1 MYTQA
6 QIEQLAFEDA
16 QRRRDRELQ
25 RALASADGS
34 NTTHMRKHVRSALAS
49 VIPEVSAL
57 LLERKS
63 GKGSADMSVP
73 DMLRAT
79 GLDAKTIAY
88 LGLKGLYN
96 RMILGHTKDLKVT
109 ATAFTIGEMIHD
121 EARLSHFRRKETL
134 KRLALRLLKVLKKR
148 NAPRHTIRKTFKNY
162 FDKERIDWSIWTKSD
177 KIKVG
182 LRLLGVMSTA
192 TGQFRIETVHYKKD
206 GKPRRANHIVPTA
219 EATLAAQQA
228 FESRVT
234 DFQVYPPMVEKPRPW
249 TERHLFRGSYHDS
262 KLIRRYPL
270 VKRGSKRNIERMAVG
285 NWKGILEAVNAIQE
299 TPYQIN
305 TTILS
310 TLSHLMSTF
319 GGDVA
324 GLPPANDIPVPP
336 KPPGYGEDEE
346 VTARHN
352 RYVFE
357 HVHDVNRQLIGKRL
371 QVLSAMATA
380 RSLMDNPEV
389 YFPVDMDHRGR
400 IYSKPAFLHT
410 QGPDYMKAL
419 LEFSNPVP
427 IDTPEARQWLAV
439 AGANAAGQ
447 DKIGLADRLAWVEA
461 NEPMILACA
470 ADPLANMDWAKQD
483 EPFMFLRFCLEWAG
497 LKEHGYGF
505 LSRMPIHLDAT
516 CSGLQHYSAM
526 LRDDIGGQSVNLKA
540 GLPRQDIYG
549 DVARRVREKL
559 QARVDAD
566 DDDAYQAQ
574 LWLDFGIDRKITK
587 RQVMVVP
594 YAATI
599 RSCFEYTEQAAE
611 EKVRAG
617 ALAPWDTTGE
627 AAETASARRKAV
639 KLLSD
644 TIWTSIS
651 EVVVKGREAMEWLR
665 AAGMEYAKVQNQDKT
680 TTGEEKALSWT
691 TPDGFTVY
699 HKELDTKGRDI
710 ETVLDGKTRLRL
722 RINEETERLDTRGM
736 GSAIAPNFVHSMDAA
751 LLRMAVVKGLERGIT
766 DYAMIHDSFGTHA
779 GNIGRFLNECIKPAF
794 IELYADNDVLL
805 DLRDQMPD
813 IELPPVPT
821 KGSLDLNEVL
831 GSEFFFS

>member
-1 MYTQA
+1 
-6 QIEQLAFEDA
+6 
-16 QRRRDRELQ
+16 
-25 RALASADGS
+25 
-34 NTTHMRKHVRSALAS
+34 
-49 VIPEVSAL
+49 
-57 LLERKS
+57 
-63 GKGSADMSVP
+63 
-73 DMLRAT
+73 
-79 GLDAKTIAY
+79 
-88 LGLKGLYN
+88 
-96 RMILGHTKDLKVT
+96 
-109 ATAFTIGEMIHD
+109 
-121 EARLSHFRRKETL
+121 
-134 KRLALRLLKVLKKR
+134 
-148 NAPRHTIRKTFKNY
+148 
-162 FDKERIDWSIWTKSD
+162 
-177 KIKVG
+177 
-182 LRLLGVMSTA
+182 
-192 TGQFRIETVHYKKD
+192 
-206 GKPRRANHIVPTA
+206 
-219 EATLAAQQA
+219 
-228 FESRVT
+228 
-234 DFQVYPPMVEKPRPW
+234 
-249 TERHLFRGSYHDS
+249 
-262 KLIRRYPL
+262 
-270 VKRGSKRNIERMAVG
+270 
-285 NWKGILEAVNAIQE
+285 
-299 TPYQIN
+299 
-305 TTILS
+305 
-310 TLSHLMSTF
+310 
-319 GGDVA
+319 
-324 GLPPANDIPVPP
+324 
-336 KPPGYGEDEE
+336 
-346 VTARHN
+346 
-352 RYVFE
+352 
-357 HVHDVNRQLIGKRL
+357 
-371 QVLSAMATA
+371 
-380 RSLMDNPEV
+380 MDNPEV

-470 ADPLANMDWAKQD
+470 VDPLANMDWAKQD

-627 AAETASARRKAV
+627 AAEIASARRKAV

-665 AAGMEYAKVQNQDKT
+665 AAGMEYAKVQNKDKT
-680 TTGEEKALSWT
+680 TTGEEKALSWV

-699 HKELDTKGRDI
+699 HKELDTKDRKI
-710 ETVLDGKTRLRL
+710 ETVLDGTTRLTI
-722 RINEETERLDTRGM
+722 RINEETESLDTRSM

-751 LLRMAVVKGLERGIT
+751 LLRMSVVKGLERGIT